1 METIGLRQKS
11 HRLSE
16 IKIMNAVEVAKRH
29 LDAWNR
35 QDADAI
41 VSAFAEERF

>member
-1 METIGLRQKS
+1 
-11 HRLSE
+11 
-16 IKIMNAVEVAKRH
+16 MNAIEVAKRH

-41 VSAFAEERF
+41 VLVRRIV